1 MEEAPGVKKL
11 SLMLCLLCVLP
22 AWAQQRAEKLKK
34 TVQSTISR
42 AGVGRCAVSII
53 DLQSGE
59 HVDVDAVEAFPLA
72 SVFKVPVMVELAR
85 QMQTQ
90 QSPLQLSTPL
100 VMKASDRCIGSGS
113 LQHRPVGTSV
123 SVQQLV
129 EWMETKSDNTAT
141 DMLFRRIGLTSV
153 DTYLASLGCTSS
165 QIFLTNRSAWLIS
178 LGKSSD
184 FRTLKP
190 QQIADK
196 WARMDRPAR
205 LAAAL
210 RAEKENQDL
219 SLADFQAWED
229 HSARVQT
236 PEENVVVATAVDNKL
251 SSKDLALLLEKL
263 YRGQLLDKKWTAYC
277 LGVLS
282 RQTFNTRLPR
292 SLPREIKVY
301 HKTGTIA
308 GVVNDVGILELEPGR
323 GLVVVV
329 LVQQVEDGAESV
341 AERLIADVAN
351 LAYKAYR

>member
-1 MEEAPGVKKL
+1 VNRL
-11 SLMLCLLCVLP
+11 CLLLCLLCLLP
-22 AWAQQRAEKLKK
+22 AWAQRPEKLKK
-34 TVQSTISR
+34 SVQSAISR

-53 DLQSGE
+53 DLPSGE
-59 HVDVDAVEAFPLA
+59 HVDVDAEEAFPLA
-72 SVFKVPVMVELAR
+72 SVFKLPVMVELCR
-85 QMQTQ
+85 QIQTQ
-90 QSPLQLSTPL
+90 QNPLQLSTPL
-100 VMKASDRCIGSGS
+100 IMKASDRCVGSGA

-123 SVQQLV
+123 SVGQLI

-153 DTYLASLGCTSS
+153 DAYLASVGCSSS

-184 FRTLKP
+184 FRGLRP

-196 WARMDRPAR
+196 WNRLDRPAR

-219 SLADFQAWED
+219 SLSDFQAWED
-229 HSARVQT
+229 RSARVQS
-236 PEENVVVATAVDNKL
+236 PEENMVVATAVDNKL

-277 LGVLS
+277 LGVLG

-308 GVVNDVGILELEPGR
+308 GVVNDVGILELEPGH

-329 LVQQVEDGAESV
+329 LVQQVEDGAEGV
-341 AERLIADVAN
+341 AERLIADVAS

>member
-1 MEEAPGVKKL
+1 MRKL
-11 SLMLCLLCVLP
+11 CLLICLLCVLP
-22 AWAQQRAEKLKK
+22 VWAQRADRLKK
-34 TVQSTISR
+34 TVQSTISK
-42 AGVGRCAVSII
+42 AGVGRCAVSIV
-53 DLQSGE
+53 DLASGE
-59 HVDVDAVEAFPLA
+59 RVEVDSEEAFPLA

-123 SVQQLV
+123 SVQQLI
-129 EWMETKSDNTAT
+129 EWMETRSDNTAT

-153 DTYLASLGCTSS
+153 DSYLARLGCPSS

-184 FRTLKP
+184 FRGLKP

-196 WARMDRPAR
+196 WNRMDKATR

-210 RAEKENQDL
+210 LAEKENQDL
-219 SLADFQAWED
+219 SLSDFQAWED
-229 HSARVQT
+229 RSARVQT
-236 PEENVVVATAVDNKL
+236 PEENMIVATAVDNKL
-251 SSKDLALLLEKL
+251 SSRDLSLLLEKL
-263 YRGQLLDKKWTAYC
+263 YRGELLDKKWTAYC
-277 LGVLS
+277 LGVLG

-292 SLPREIKVY
+292 SLPREVKVY

-308 GVVNDVGILELEPGR
+308 GVVNDVGIIELGPGR

-329 LVQQVEDGAESV
+329 LVQQVEDGAEGT
-341 AERLIADVAN
+341 AERLIADIAN

>member
-1 MEEAPGVKKL
+1 MKFWLLLA
-11 SLMLCLLCVLP
+11 CLLCSTQAAL
-22 AWAQQRAEKLKK
+22 AQRADKLKK
-34 TVQSTISR
+34 TVNGLISR
-42 AGVGRCAVSII
+42 AEVGQCAVSIV

-59 HVDVDAVEAFPLA
+59 RVDVQGDVAFPLA

-90 QSPLQLSTPL
+90 QSPLQLTTPV

-113 LQHRPVGTSV
+113 LQFKPVGSSV
-123 SVQQLV
+123 SVQQLI

-153 DTYLASLGCTSS
+153 DTYLATLGCTSS

-178 LGKSSD
+178 LAQSSD
-184 FRTLKP
+184 FHGLKP
-190 QQIADK
+190 RQIADK
-196 WARMDRPAR
+196 WNRMDKAAR

-210 RAEKENQDL
+210 RAEKENQGLGL
-219 SLADFQAWED
+219 SEFQQMED
-229 HSARVQT
+229 RSARVNT
-236 PEENVVVATAVDNKL
+236 PNENVVVATAVDNKL
-251 SSKDLALLLEKL
+251 SSRDLAVVLEKL
-263 YRGQLLDKKWTAYC
+263 YRGQLLDRKWTNYC

-292 SLPREIKVY
+292 SLPREVKVY

-308 GVVNDVGILELEPGR
+308 GVVNDVGVLELGPGR

-329 LVQQVEDGAESV
+329 LVQQVNEGDEGV
-341 AERLIADVAN
+341 AEKLIADIASV
-351 LAYKAYR
+351 AYKAYR

>member
-1 MEEAPGVKKL
+1 MRPFL
-11 SLMLCLLCVLP
+11 LLLCLLSCTQITL
-22 AWAQQRAEKLKK
+22 AQRADKLKK
-34 TVQSTISR
+34 TVQSLISR
-42 AGVGRCAVSII
+42 AQVGDCAVSIVDLHSEERV
-53 DLQSGE
+53 DLQG
-59 HVDVDAVEAFPLA
+59 DTAYPLA

-100 VMKASDRCIGSGS
+100 VMKAADRCIGSGS
-113 LQHRPVGTSV
+113 LQHRPVGSSA
-123 SVQQLV
+123 SVQQLI

-178 LGKSSD
+178 LGQSSD
-184 FRTLKP
+184 FRGLKP
-190 QQIADK
+190 RQIADK
-196 WARMDRPAR
+196 WNRLDRAAR

-210 RAEKENQDL
+210 RAEKENQAL
-219 SLADFQAWED
+219 SLSEFQALED
-229 HSARVQT
+229 RSARVQT
-236 PEENVVVATAVDNKL
+236 PEENVLVATAVDNKL
-251 SSKDLALLLEKL
+251 SSRDLALVLEKL
-263 YRGQLLDKKWTAYC
+263 YRGQLLDKKWTQYC
-277 LGVLS
+277 LGVLA

-292 SLPREIKVY
+292 SLPREVKVY

-329 LVQQVEDGAESV
+329 LIQQVQEGEEGA
-341 AERLIADVAN
+341 AERLIADIASV
-351 LAYKAYR
+351 AYKAYR

>member
-1 MEEAPGVKKL
+1 MKTL
-11 SLMLCLLCVLP
+11 SLLLCLLCVLP
-22 AWAQQRAEKLKK
+22 AWAQRADKLKK
-34 TVQSTISR
+34 SVQSSIAR
-42 AGVGRCAVSII
+42 AQVGRCAVSIV
-53 DLQSGE
+53 DLASGE
-59 HVDVDAVEAFPLA
+59 RVDIDAEEAFPLA

-90 QSPLQLSTPL
+90 QSPLQLTTPL
-100 VMKASDRCIGSGS
+100 VMKASDRCIGSGK
-113 LQHRPVGTSV
+113 LQTLPVGSSV
-123 SVQQLV
+123 SVQQLI
-129 EWMETKSDNTAT
+129 EWMETRSDNTAT

-153 DTYLASLGCTSS
+153 DTYLASIGCASS

-184 FRTLKP
+184 FRGLKP
-190 QQIADK
+190 AQIAEK
-196 WARMDRPAR
+196 WNRMDKATR

-210 RAEKENQDL
+210 RAEKENQEL

-229 HSARVQT
+229 RSARLQT
-236 PEENVVVATAVDNKL
+236 PEENVLVATAVDNKL
-251 SSKDLALLLEKL
+251 SSRDLAVLLEKL
-263 YRGQLLDKKWTAYC
+263 YRGQLLDKKWTSYC

-292 SLPREIKVY
+292 LLPREVKVY

-308 GVVNDVGILELEPGR
+308 GVVNDVGVLELEPGR

-329 LVQQVEDGAESV
+329 LVQQIEDGAEAR
-341 AERLIADVAN
+341 AERLISEVAS